1 MTACLQ
7 VLLLSLCWVLIICH
21 SKEDGSSC
29 DSNTILKGDLK
40 CNENDAL
47 YRTVL
52 FKGNDPLRV
61 YNLSITEC
69 GKNGIYL
76 KLTDTW
82 KNAVYVNHITTEY
95 HTAYHIATSRQFIKL
110 LEAALNENEQDIF
123 LKVDDITN
131 ENDIITTMHLIG
143 SKKELWD
150 IDAVTI
156 RFHYK
161 LLSFHEYVNKF
172 EALSLR
178 SMQLE
183 NQNNQLKKE
192 VNELNDK
199 YESLSLHTV
208 QLEQQLNT
216 LKLIKVTCNGKGS
229 CDAICPSNYVVL
241 SGGCGAA
248 PGVHFIATRNENGM
262 HCTGHMSKAK
272 LGLGSGYIPMP
283 TTGWAF
289 CMNELVIN
297 NEYE

>member
-183 NQNNQLKKE
+183 NQL
-192 VNELNDK
+192 NELNDK
-199 YESLSLHTV
+199 YEK
-208 QLEQQLNT
+208 
-216 LKLIKVTCNGKGS
+216 LKHHFDIWTPTIIEVKCNNNWQ
-229 CDAICPSNYVVL
+229 CDAICPSDHVVI
-241 SGGCGAA
+241 SGGCNGSYM
-248 PGVHFIATRNENGM
+248 HQSLKSENGW
-262 HCTGHMSKAK
+262 HCGVA
-272 LGLGSGYIPMP
+272 IPRSNQQ
-283 TTGWAF
+283 TAVEGFAY
-289 CMNELVIN
+289 CMEIN
-297 NEYE
+297 PIKIV